1 MKVLVVGMV
10 NSTNLGDV
18 AIYLCIRKLLEENGV
33 KVYSSDFNGLS
44 HEARNP
50 SSQSEFSGEKRDGF
64 VGWVRRILLETR
76 ALATIVNNLRWARK
90 KRSVKKRYQD
100 SVKSVDVL
108 LFGGGQII
116 TDIFYGLPLRYE
128 LWLNAIEKNNKKHF
142 IEFCGVGNSFS
153 HKGRDLYNDFVGAAQ
168 AVSVRGQRSRVQ
180 LENILDSERDIGLV
194 PDPVFMCSELYPVL
208 RASKPG
214 VVGICYQDFSS
225 LALHHDAFRKLGVK
239 GFHRSLTV
247 LIDEVIKHGKTICI
261 FTNGSKED
269 FIGAQSFY
277 EDHYLQDRRVQIAKR
292 PLSLPTLIEI
302 ITACEKVISFR
313 MHASIISYSYGVP
326 TRNIVWDEKVI
337 DVWEC
342 FGDQAVPWN
351 MENIMNNT
359 HDLTFFLE
367 SCEIS
372 QGALAEASLAI
383 RARINLLIQRMATVL
398 G

>member
-1 MKVLVVGMV
+1 
-10 NSTNLGDV
+10 
-18 AIYLCIRKLLEENGV
+18 
-33 KVYSSDFNGLS
+33 
-44 HEARNP
+44 
-50 SSQSEFSGEKRDGF
+50 
-64 VGWVRRILLETR
+64 
-76 ALATIVNNLRWARK
+76 
-90 KRSVKKRYQD
+90 
-100 SVKSVDVL
+100 
-108 LFGGGQII
+108 
-116 TDIFYGLPLRYE
+116 
-128 LWLNAIEKNNKKHF
+128 
-142 IEFCGVGNSFS
+142 
-153 HKGRDLYNDFVGAAQ
+153 
-168 AVSVRGQRSRVQ
+168 
-180 LENILDSERDIGLV
+180 
-194 PDPVFMCSELYPVL
+194 
-208 RASKPG
+208 
-214 VVGICYQDFSS
+214 
-225 LALHHDAFRKLGVK
+225 
-239 GFHRSLTV
+239 
-247 LIDEVIKHGKTICI
+247 KHGKTICI

-342 FGDQAVPWN
+342 FGDQAVPWS

-367 SCEIS
+367 SCEVS

-383 RARINLLIQRMATVL
+383 RARINLLIQRMGTVL